1 MATNGYSLK
10 NGDPNVSNGTP
21 TMNRTHQPK
30 PRVLTVDEALP
41 LTPFTSI
48 VPFNSDIV
56 PLPLVGLRSSV
67 SLFPT
72 EAEREN
78 GRQGLESLNR
88 EAADPQNTSQR
99 LQRSLDDLKALLKPE
114 GIPQYTFKTAPK
126 FTPGSTT
133 NEQPRMTLS
142 PFARMVLDGTG
153 VEFTCPSP
161 PHPPQPLSSRANKP
175 KSPKKSRADQS
186 QHQQRAVSNQT
197 AHNENSTITVQIPK
211 KQSKPQVATPP
222 QPTPFKPSSGI
233 SVVIP
238 SLPNDFRRDQYT
250 PSKKSISSSSTRPQV
265 QHSTPNPPKPAPQPH
280 QSSVPMV
287 EIPIQ
292 TSDPLKSAPRPPQ
305 SSVPLVKVPT
315 VPIQT
320 PTQQI
325 VQTSIKPE
333 TPKKLAPQPSPAAP
347 RSGSNPALAVVIPD
361 LPATFKAEGYDVV
374 PDSPDT
380 PQHLS
385 RKRKRSEIDEYE
397 EGSSLTVDQR
407 EKGDAAARN
416 LRVFLQE
423 IFEVEDQIQPDGF
436 SGNQLFTSTSEGIS
450 LTTMAQ
456 TKVESLL
463 QKIISAGRFT
473 QAPLDELLRLQK
485 LSEGALK
492 DSENIDVKIY
502 DSMGDSEVEA
512 WLQQVDSAEI
522 GLKAARTSLR
532 LMSGGREDR
541 QLYSED
547 VILTALNSFKN
558 VVENCIVPVVEMRS
572 SGSSS
577 TTFKLLSAQKKVIN
591 NLLTQCRRVLSLLA
605 SLVANIEL
613 SETVINILEFTT
625 SRLIFVENAPV
636 ERDSI
641 LGVARFDS
649 LRVVAMDALAQIFLC
664 FPTQRQG
671 IFDEILTSLEK
682 LPVTKQ
688 SARQFKLAEG
698 GSIQL
703 VSALIMRLI
712 QTSASKPDV
721 AKAKRRNKALEALN
735 GDDDGDNAN
744 SNAKQGSDVR
754 YTVNSEPRAEQ
765 QAVTAIQELKEEISP
780 LLDTAKTN
788 ASYVVGFIVGRAM
801 KSTKTGDAPYRN
813 LLDLFVEDFITC
825 LNSPDWPAAE
835 LLLRLFLFKMVHLA
849 EGDKTPAPAK
859 NMALDLLGLMGSA
872 ISELNSHVRKTAT
885 SLETGDE
892 LAQYLVRLAFSSLGK
907 RGSLADLV
915 SWSCGPFRVSLE
927 YLEERYSQ
935 DPQLHS
941 AIGYFMAEWA
951 SKICSTFETIDED
964 QEDWTQIEAE
974 YGRLAY
980 RLRMMVSDR
989 RWLSTEYSF
998 DTVSP
1003 PHARIA
1009 YSLTLLHSQFCE
1021 SFGRVLTIL
1030 LGSMTSEQATVR
1042 SKSLKSVNQVLD
1054 TDPTILD
1061 REPAVMNLILRC
1073 SNDASVQVRDSA
1085 LNLVGKCISLRPALE
1100 EEMIPGILQRVN
1112 DSGIGVRKRAM
1123 RLSKDIYLRNTNRD
1137 VRSLIADS
1145 LLHRVVD
1152 QDEGVQEL
1160 ARQTIEEVWMSP
1172 FYQPTSVEDTSA
1184 QFRLGMA
1191 DHVALMVKTVQRGS
1205 GVSSVLDKVLKNM
1218 LSEDSKYAT
1227 ANFKVCKALVATMFE
1242 TIIDNPAGE
1251 GNEAP
1256 SARDTLLV
1264 LMIFAKSNAKLFT
1277 PEQIQLLQPYTSNV
1291 SGGDDMAIFRSVIVI
1306 FRHVLPHLSKAH
1318 NAFLGE
1324 VRKVLIQQV
1333 GRMGRAILDDLI
1345 ACLWIISEVL
1355 GDFQNLT
1362 RLTLSS
1368 LVGINGLKNVD
1379 LNDPTKAGHIRKITR
1394 LLLIGGMCGK
1404 HCDLNSHAEFFKQA
1418 FPTWK
1423 DNSVS
1428 KLMCDTFAPFA
1439 SPSQPLEVRKGAL
1452 DAIGMVCQSWPKN
1465 FSSANIYTSFREVFN
1480 DKNPVLETIVLGAFK
1495 DFLLLEEK
1503 RSEAGREA
1511 LPGAA
1516 ADPTAKLGVMGGGQG
1531 DGVAIGIAQRFLVD
1545 VVRIALSRQD
1555 EQGLLATEVI
1565 ASVARQGLVH
1575 PKECGVPLIALETS
1589 QNLKI
1594 AEIAFREHR
1603 AVHEKHETILEK
1615 EYMRAVQMAYTY
1627 QRDVAKNTNGATLNP
1642 YTSKLHQMIE
1652 VLKIS
1657 KVKNR
1662 KRFFETLCSRIDF
1675 DPAKIDIEEV
1685 PHHLDFSQFII
1696 ENMAFFEYA
1705 TVDELLAA
1713 ITAMEKVV
1721 AATGTGIAHS
1731 IETEIFHVSLDQPSQ
1746 VDANGQMQ
1754 PIQPTID
1761 PRRMQL
1767 LTASSMMLT
1776 SLWSAR
1782 TFLRRQYGL
1791 MNKQRDNKNKSATK
1805 DLNRAPV
1812 KAQGV
1817 SGDKFW
1823 EDSSS
1828 TMTALDSE
1836 DSMMNQC
1843 RAFVE
1848 LLNVD
1853 HDFKVAAEGDEEA
1866 EQARLSTPSEDEEG
1880 TPGPPGGSGRGRKRK
1895 SGGTPGGRK
1904 KRARS
1909 SSVPRGRGRAK
1920 NSGKSKASVEGSDG
1934 EDDW

>member
-1 MATNGYSLK
+1 MATNGYPLQ
-10 NGDPNVSNGTP
+10 NGDPNVPNGTF
-21 TMNRTHQPK
+21 TMNGAQHPK

-41 LTPFTSI
+41 LTPLTSI

-56 PLPLVGLRSSV
+56 PLPSVGLRSSV

-88 EAADPQNTSQR
+88 EAINPHNTSQR

-114 GIPQYTFKTAPK
+114 GIAKYNFKTAPK
-126 FTPGSTT
+126 LTPGSTT
-133 NEQPRMTLS
+133 NEQPRVALS
-142 PFARMVLDGTG
+142 PFAKMLFDGTNI
-153 VEFTCPSP
+153 EYTFPSP
-161 PHPPQPLSSRANKP
+161 PQPSPQPLSSRPINP

-186 QHQQRAVSNQT
+186 QLHQQRAVLNPT
-197 AHNENSTITVQIPK
+197 APDENSTITVQIPK

-233 SVVIP
+233 SV
-238 SLPNDFRRDQYT
+238 YT
-250 PSKKSISSSSTRPQV
+250 PSKKSNSSSSTRPQV
-265 QHSTPNPPKPAPQPH
+265 QHLIPNPPKPASRPH
-280 QSSVPMV
+280 QSSVPLV

-292 TSDPLKSAPRPPQ
+292 TPEIPKPAPRPHQ
-305 SSVPLVKVPT
+305 SSVPLMK

-320 PTQQI
+320 PAQQI
-325 VQTSIKPE
+325 VQTQVKPK
-333 TPKKLAPQPSPAAP
+333 TPQKLAPQPSPSAP
-347 RSGSNPALAVVIPD
+347 RSGSSTGLAVVIPD
-361 LPATFKAEGYDVV
+361 LPATFRAEDYDVV

-385 RKRKRSEIDEYE
+385 RKRKRSEIGEYE
-397 EGSSLTVDQR
+397 DGLSLTVDQR

-416 LRVFLQE
+416 LRLFLQE
-423 IFEVEDQIQPDGF
+423 IFEAEDQIQPDGF
-436 SGNQLFTSTSEGIS
+436 SGNQLFTSTTEGIS

-492 DSENIDVKIY
+492 EAENIDVKVD
-502 DSMGDSEVEA
+502 DSMGDSEVET
-512 WLQQVDSAEI
+512 WLQQVDSAEL

-532 LMSGGREDR
+532 LMSGGREDK

-547 VILTALNSFKN
+547 VILAALNSFKN

-605 SLVANIEL
+605 SLAANIEL

-636 ERDSI
+636 ERDSV
-641 LGVARFDS
+641 LGVAKFDS

-735 GDDDGDNAN
+735 GDDDGDNAK
-744 SNAKQGSDVR
+744 SSAKQTSDVR
-754 YTVNSEPRAEQ
+754 YTINSEPRAEQ

-872 ISELNSHVRKTAT
+872 ISELSSHVRKTAT

-892 LAQYLVRLAFSSLGK
+892 LAQYLVRLAFSSLEK

-951 SKICSTFETIDED
+951 SKICSTFEMIEED
-964 QEDWTQIEAE
+964 QEDSIQIEAE

-989 RWLSTEYSF
+989 RWLSTGYSF

-1021 SFGRVLTIL
+1021 SFGRVLAIL

-1061 REPAVMNLILRC
+1061 REPAVMNLIMRC
-1073 SNDASVQVRDSA
+1073 SNDGSVQVRDSA

-1112 DSGIGVRKRAM
+1112 DSGVGVRKRAM

-1218 LSEDSKYAT
+1218 LSEDSKYAA

-1256 SARDTLLV
+1256 SARDALLV

-1368 LVGINGLKNVD
+1368 LVGINGLKKVD
-1379 LNDPTKAGHIRKITR
+1379 LNDPTKADYIRKITR

-1404 HCDLNSHAEFFKQA
+1404 HCDLDPHAEFFKKA

-1480 DKNPVLETIVLGAFK
+1480 DNNPALETIVLGAFK

-1531 DGVAIGIAQRFLVD
+1531 DGVAIGIAQRFLPD

-1575 PKECGVPLIALETS
+1575 PKECGVPLITLETS
-1589 QNLKI
+1589 QNSKI

-1685 PHHLDFSQFII
+1685 PHHLEFSQFII

-1731 IETEIFHVSLDQPSQ
+1731 IETEIFHVSLDQPTSQ

-1754 PIQPTID
+1754 PALPTVNL
-1761 PRRMQL
+1761 RRLQL
-1767 LTASSMMLT
+1767 LTASSMMLS

-1791 MNKQRDNKNKSATK
+1791 MNKQRDTKNKSATK

-1866 EQARLSTPSEDEEG
+1866 ERTKLSTPSEDEEG

-1909 SSVPRGRGRAK
+1909 SSVPRGRGRPK
-1920 NSGKSKASVEGSDG
+1920 SSGKKASVDRSDG
-1934 EDDW
+1934 EEDW